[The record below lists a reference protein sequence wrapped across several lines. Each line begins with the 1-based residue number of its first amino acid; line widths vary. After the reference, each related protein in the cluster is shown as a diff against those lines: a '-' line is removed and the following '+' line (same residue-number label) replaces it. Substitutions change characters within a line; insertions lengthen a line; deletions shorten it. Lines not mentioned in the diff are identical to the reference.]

1 MTIANLVFLRE
12 VIPLHSLCFFSKVY
26 KKHLFLGGVPMKIIA
41 KKFRSDEYHPKTQ
54 RFFQF
59 FPRKNASFRVKFSR
73 GAIALRTQYE
83 LPKSYFKKKFSCEPK
98 MEQILT
104 FFNRCKS
111 SFQDWCRA
119 HTDLG
124 LGFQCDMALP
134 SLLSNHLFCQL
145 HPPAC
150 TNNNKTS

>member
-1 MTIANLVFLRE
+1 MTLLIAPKQLPHVLPPCENL
-12 VIPLHSLCFFSKVY
+12 SNTYMFFYPQIKT
-26 KKHLFLGGVPMKIIA
+26 KINFLGVDMEGS
-41 KKFRSDEYHPKTQ
+41 KKDPPSKTTD
-54 RFFQF
+54 RAF
-59 FPRKNASFRVKFSR
+59 K
-73 GAIALRTQYE
+73 QYE

-98 MEQILT
+98 MKQILT

-119 HTDLG
+119 HTDLD

-134 SLLSNHLFCQL
+134 SLLSNHLFSQL
-145 HPPAC
+145 HPPAR